1 MVKPINKN
9 GITLLVGIIALIA
22 GALAA
27 LFFIKKKMD
36 EQAEDFDEFEDF
48 DMIGDDD
55 DFFGEDDYS
64 EYEGFVNGE
73 DAEMPYAEAEA
84 EEEEEKEDAEL

>member
-1 MVKPINKN
+1 MDKN
-9 GITLLVGIIALIA
+9 GVTLLVAIIALIA

-36 EQAEDFDEFEDF
+36 EQTDDFDEFEDF

-64 EYEGFVNGE
+64 EYEGFVNSE
-73 DAEMPYAEAEA
+73 DSEMPYAET
-84 EEEEEKEDAEL
+84 EEEESEDAEL

>member
-1 MVKPINKN
+1 MNKN

-22 GALAA
+22 GALVA

-55 DFFGEDDYS
+55 DFFGDDDYS
-64 EYEGFVNGE
+64 EYEGFVTGE
-73 DAEMPYAEAEA
+73 DAEMPYAET
-84 EEEEEKEDAEL
+84 EEEEKEDAEL

>member
-1 MVKPINKN
+1 MVKAMNKN
-9 GITLLVGIIALIA
+9 GVTLLVGIIALIA

-27 LFFIKKKMD
+27 FFFIKKKMD
-36 EQAEDFDEFEDF
+36 EQADDFDEFEDF

-73 DAEMPYAEAEA
+73 DSEMPYAET
-84 EEEEEKEDAEL
+84 EEEAEKEDEEL

>member
-1 MVKPINKN
+1 MNKN

-36 EQAEDFDEFEDF
+36 EQADDFDEFEDF

-64 EYEGFVNGE
+64 EYEGFVTGH
-73 DAEMPYAEAEA
+73 DAEMPYAETEA
-84 EEEEEKEDAEL
+84 EEEEKEDAEL